1 MSTLQIDTSVDA
13 SDPPL
18 LGGRITLPCFTNEE
32 QEAQILNI
40 SRHDVAGLACLE
52 YHGGTGGVKEL
63 TISFIHTCGYQTFPT
78 DNADDILPCYG
89 HIQLLHKKVH

>member
-1 MSTLQIDTSVDA
+1 MPNPMSTLQIDTSVDA

-40 SRHDVAGLACLE
+40 SRHDVAGLHAWSITE
-52 YHGGTGGVKEL
+52 EL
-63 TISFIHTCGYQTFPT
+63 AVLR
-78 DNADDILPCYG
+78 N
-89 HIQLLHKKVH
+89 